1 MNRTL
6 KLALSAAFT
15 TALVLPVFAQE
26 NFPDVPD
33 NHWAYEALKNMKA
46 DGLLV
51 GYPDGLFRGGRP
63 ASRYELAVAIHA
75 TYQKLKGLYD
85 GLDSQLKALNASLDG
100 KADKADLQA
109 LRDALAAV
117 EKDISG
123 MKAWGDD
130 IANLKKLAGTFEKEI
145 ASLGV
150 DVEAMKKDI
159 GDLKDRVTALEKRK
173 PAVDIHGTVDL
184 LALAGYSDSGR
195 YGVTVDGRPTG
206 VGRGDYSNDP
216 SGVTRDLSILHE
228 GALTFSGTNE
238 QGPKWQATLVVG
250 NMLRPSG
257 LALGGPDR
265 GFGLGSQ
272 NGTSG
277 NPFSEAQQTVYFQDF
292 TVSFD
297 TSLLGQNFS
306 AEVGRTGY
314 KVSPYIF
321 QRPDNTPYFANDR
334 WDDGKFMFDGAI
346 LTLNLGPAK
355 LGIVGGRTNTQTSS
369 GSFGGVVQ
377 PLYVGR
383 VGSPWDATGRPVGLN
398 DGNQLGMSVD
408 QFLGLNLTTPIT
420 DKATLNLA
428 YLWLDSNNVGTYNS
442 TESYNRLTV
451 YGGDLKVNLDPITID
466 GGYSKSV
473 LNYNEHVVLDKANDA
488 WYGNANYKAGNW
500 GVGAGYKEIATNFAA
515 PGDWGRIGLWWNP
528 VDIKGFN
535 ANAFV
540 NVNEKINLK
549 ATGGWYSG
557 IDDSWSGFGED
568 DKIDNYTVDLGY
580 KLWSGWDLNLG
591 WEYVQYHGGTY
602 ANGVKPQEQWYNI
615 GLNYGMGANAKLA
628 ILWQISDYD
637 GKGNSRYNVNGAN
650 RATGGLITTQ
660 LSVKF

>member
-6 KLALSAAFT
+6 KLALSAVFT
-15 TALVLPVFAQE
+15 SALLLPVLAQE

-85 GLDSQLKALNASLDG
+85 GLDSQLKALNASLDD
-100 KADKADLQA
+100 KASKADLQA

-117 EKDISG
+117 EKDLSG

-130 IANLKKLAGTFEKEI
+130 IANLKKLASTFEKEI

-150 DVEAMKKDI
+150 DVEAMKKDL
-159 GDLKDRVTALEKRK
+159 GDLKDRVEKLEKRK

-184 LALAGYSDSGR
+184 LALAGYSTSDR
-195 YGVTVDGRPTG
+195 YGITVDGRPTG
-206 VGRGDYSNDP
+206 VGRGDYYDSP
-216 SGVTRDLSILHE
+216 AGVTRDLTILHE

-238 QGPKWQATLVVG
+238 EGPKWKATLVVG
-250 NMLRPSG
+250 NMLSNYSG
-257 LALGGPDR
+257 MAISGGP
-265 GFGLGSQ
+265 GLGAQ
-272 NGTSG
+272 TGTTEA
-277 NPFSEAQQTVYFQDF
+277 PFAEADQSIYFQDF
-292 TVSFD
+292 TVTFD
-297 TSLLGQNFS
+297 TSVLGQNFS
-306 AEVGRTGY
+306 AEIGRTGY

-334 WDDGKFMFDGAI
+334 WDNGKYMFDGAI
-346 LTLNLGPAK
+346 LSLNLGPAK
-355 LGIVGGRTNTQTSS
+355 LDVLGGRMNSQTSTGSYS
-369 GSFGGVVQ
+369 GVIQ

-383 VGSPWDATGRPVGLN
+383 IGSPWDGGSRPVGLN
-398 DGNQLGMSVD
+398 GYNGLDQIPVD

-428 YLWLDSNNVGTYNS
+428 YLWLDSNSIGYLNS
-442 TESYNRLTV
+442 TDPYNRLTV
-451 YGGDLKVNLDPITID
+451 YGGDLKVNLDPITLD
-466 GGYSKSV
+466 GGYAATV
-473 LNYNEHVVLDKANDA
+473 LNYNEHKTFDKANTA
-488 WYGNANYKAGNW
+488 WWVNAGYATVKW
-500 GVGAGYKEIATNFAA
+500 GIGGGYKEIETNFAA

-528 VDIKGFN
+528 VDLKGFN
-535 ANAFV
+535 AKAWA
-540 NVNEKINLK
+540 NLTESLSIK

-557 IDDSWSGFGED
+557 INDDYSSWGD
-568 DKIDNYTVDLGY
+568 DQDIDNYTVDLGY
-580 KLWSGWDLNLG
+580 KLAGGWDVNLG
-591 WEYVQYHGGTY
+591 WEYVQYR
-602 ANGVKPQEQWYNI
+602 GVGSTKPQEQWYNI
-615 GLNYGMGANAKLA
+615 GLNYGMGANAKLS

-637 GKGNSRYNVNGAN
+637 AKGNEAFYLGSNKR
-650 RATGGLITTQ
+650 TGGLITTQ